1 MSSKKTLQTTIP
13 SLGRLVTRFF
23 PYLQQQKS
31 WLGLAMLAITAD
43 VVLRI
48 LEPWPLKLIF
58 DYVLLKNE
66 PPLPFFAPLS
76 PLTLLTLCILGIVAM
91 TGLRAFSAYW
101 STVSLAI
108 ASSRVMIQVRDQLY
122 RHLQQL
128 SLTYHHQSRSGDLI
142 VRISS
147 DTSRLQE
154 ILITATLPLIVSLMT
169 LLGTVG
175 VMFWVDR
182 DLTLLSLLTFPLFIL
197 ASQRL
202 SQRIRLASVKQR
214 QEEGFVA
221 ATASEALGA
230 IKLIQALSLENAFA
244 EVFSQQNQRSL
255 QQSVHTQQL
264 SASLERVVDG
274 IIALGMAMVL
284 WYGSWLVL
292 RDALTPGDV
301 IVFLT
306 YLKNSFKPIQNFAK
320 YTGRL
325 AKAAA
330 SGERILNI
338 LDETPQIQDL
348 PQAIVAPTLTRTL
361 QFKQVSFGYSASQN
375 ILKEINFTVKSGQ
388 FVAIVGQSGSGK
400 STLMS
405 LLLRLYDPMSGSIL
419 MDGQDIRHY
428 TLNSWRSQ
436 ISVVLQESLLF
447 AATIKENIAYGMV
460 SVTDEEI
467 IAAAKLANAH
477 DFIEKLPQKYD
488 TVIGERGAT
497 LSGGQRQRIAIA
509 RAAIRQTPI
518 LILDEPTTG
527 LDQENAQVVIEA
539 LQRLAH
545 QRTTFLIT
553 HDLTLATQADVI
565 LYLEN
570 GKILEQG
577 THWELLQQ
585 KGRYAQLYSI
595 QCQKES
601 EVIYLPSGEET
612 ANREQLIGNGFRHF

>member
-1 MSSKKTLQTTIP
+1 MPTTQSLQSTIP
-13 SLGRLVTRFF
+13 SLGRILVRFW
-23 PYLQQQKS
+23 PYLRQEKS
-31 WLGLAMLAITAD
+31 WLGLALLGITGD

-48 LEPWPLKLIF
+48 LEPWPLKFIF
-58 DYVLLKNE
+58 DQVLIDNQSS
-66 PPLPFFAPLS
+66 LPIFASIS
-76 PLTLLTLCILGIVAM
+76 PLGVLTLCALAIIGI
-91 TGLRAFSAYW
+91 TGLRAFAAYW
-101 STVSLAI
+101 STITLATVG
-108 ASSRVMIQVRDQLY
+108 SRVMIQVREQLY
-122 RHLQQL
+122 RHLQRL
-128 SLTYHHQSRSGDLI
+128 SLTYHNQARSGDLI
-142 VRISS
+142 VRVSS
-147 DTSRLQE
+147 DASRLQE
-154 ILITATLPLIVSLMT
+154 ILITATLPLVISVMT

-175 VMFWVDR
+175 VMFWLDR
-182 DLTLLSLLTFPLFIL
+182 DLTLLSLLTFPLFIF

-202 SQRIRLASVKQR
+202 SQRIRAASVIQR
-214 QEEGFVA
+214 QQEGLVA
-221 ATASEALGA
+221 ATASESLAA

-244 EVFSQQNQRSL
+244 EDFARQNQRSL
-255 QQSVHTQQL
+255 TQSVHTQQL

-274 IIALGMAMVL
+274 IIALGMAIVL

-292 RDALTPGDV
+292 RDRLTPGDV

-348 PQAIVAPTLTRTL
+348 PNAIAAPSLSGNVEF
-361 QFKQVSFGYSASQN
+361 QQVSFAYNASHQT
-375 ILKEINFTVKSGQ
+375 ILNQINFSVKSGQ

-405 LLLRLYDPMSGSIL
+405 LLLRLYDPVSGGIL
-419 MDGQDIRHY
+419 IDGQDIRHY
-428 TLNSWRSQ
+428 TLTSLRSQ

-447 AATIKENIAYGMV
+447 AATIKENIAYGMNN
-460 SVTDEEI
+460 VTDEAI
-467 IAAAKLANAH
+467 INAAKLANAH
-477 DFIEKLPQKYD
+477 EFIENLPDKYH

-527 LDQENAQVVIEA
+527 LDQENEQSVIEA

-553 HDLTLATQADVI
+553 HDLSLATQADVI
-565 LYLEN
+565 LYVEK
-570 GKILEQG
+570 GAILEQG
-577 THWELLQQ
+577 SHWELLQQ
-585 KGRYAQLYSI
+585 KGPYSRLYKI
-595 QCQKES
+595 QSHKNK
-601 EVIYLPSGEET
+601 PSV
-612 ANREQLIGNGFRHF
+612 A

>member
-1 MSSKKTLQTTIP
+1 MSSD
-13 SLGRLVTRFF
+13 
-23 PYLQQQKS
+23 
-31 WLGLAMLAITAD
+31 A
-43 VVLRI
+43 
-48 LEPWPLKLIF
+48 
-58 DYVLLKNE
+58 
-66 PPLPFFAPLS
+66 
-76 PLTLLTLCILGIVAM
+76 
-91 TGLRAFSAYW
+91 
-101 STVSLAI
+101 
-108 ASSRVMIQVRDQLY
+108 
-122 RHLQQL
+122 
-128 SLTYHHQSRSGDLI
+128 
-142 VRISS
+142 
-147 DTSRLQE
+147 SRLQE
-154 ILITATLPLIVSLMT
+154 ILITATLPLVISVMT

-175 VMFWVDR
+175 VMFWLDR
-182 DLTLLSLLTFPLFIL
+182 DLTLLSLLTFPLFIF

-202 SQRIRLASVKQR
+202 SQRIRAASVIQR
-214 QEEGFVA
+214 QQEGLVA
-221 ATASEALGA
+221 ATASESLAA

-244 EVFSQQNQRSL
+244 EDFARQNQRSL
-255 QQSVHTQQL
+255 TQSVHTQQL

-274 IIALGMAMVL
+274 IIALGMAIVL

-292 RDALTPGDV
+292 RDRLTPGDV

-348 PQAIVAPTLTRTL
+348 PNAIAAPSLSGNVEF
-361 QFKQVSFGYSASQN
+361 QQVSFAYNASHQT
-375 ILKEINFTVKSGQ
+375 ILNQINFSVKSGQ

-405 LLLRLYDPMSGSIL
+405 LLLRLYDPVSGGIL
-419 MDGQDIRHY
+419 IDGQDIRHY
-428 TLNSWRSQ
+428 TLTSLRSQ

-447 AATIKENIAYGMV
+447 AATIKENIAYGMNN
-460 SVTDEEI
+460 VTDEAI
-467 IAAAKLANAH
+467 INAAKLANAH
-477 DFIEKLPQKYD
+477 EFIENLPDKYH

-527 LDQENAQVVIEA
+527 LDQENEQSVIEA

-553 HDLTLATQADVI
+553 HDLSLATQADVI
-565 LYLEN
+565 LYVEK
-570 GKILEQG
+570 GAILEQG
-577 THWELLQQ
+577 SHWELLQQ
-585 KGRYAQLYSI
+585 KGPYSRLYKI
-595 QCQKES
+595 QSHKNK
-601 EVIYLPSGEET
+601 PSV
-612 ANREQLIGNGFRHF
+612 A